1 MREIDID
8 DDDGDMEGDEEDRVR
23 RSIDF
28 ENWERDEEQ
37 EKYSEKSIE
46 KNRGRENVY
55 SSAESKKL
63 G

>member
-1 MREIDID
+1 MKEIDID
-8 DDDGDMEGDEEDRVR
+8 DEEDDDIDGDEEDRVR
-23 RSIDF
+23 RSINF

-37 EKYSEKSIE
+37 EEKSFE
-46 KNRGRENVY
+46 NNKERENVY